1 MQSKTKTVILIFT
14 FSAILPMI
22 TGLLTKGID
31 YNTLLIYPCY
41 FYLTIFCLSRFRNY
55 LDEKI
60 ILLVIV
66 LGYTIPAIDVIYDYF
81 IDTIWSLPLFVFSL
95 WAIFSG
101 YICWKIKNIFNLFP
115 FFIGSILVSFMFF
128 QGWTYWIHKSNFGT
142 FTGKISA
149 SKLQQTI
156 NGIDQN
162 NTQINNQT
170 LANKIVLLDFW
181 HTGCGVCFQKFPQLQ
196 AFYDKYK
203 NDDSI
208 AVYAVN
214 KPIEEDKQKSA
225 FKVIEEEGYNFPVL
239 LPTDEEL
246 AEKFGVRVYPTTFV
260 IDKQSN
266 IIYKGDIEGA
276 IQLIEELR
284 KQ

>member
-1 MQSKTKTVILIFT
+1 MKKQLILICFLSIISHLVISPFRSINLGGFPVSSVLGFT
-14 FSAILPMI
+14 VF
-22 TGLLTKGID
+22 
-31 YNTLLIYPCY
+31 
-41 FYLTIFCLSRFRNY
+41 FYLTFYCLTKFSTISVFVC
-55 LDEKI
+55 LI
-60 ILLVIV
+60 TILLSSSFIELPIRIFDFNGTLISFPDFIIQKIAVCFGFLYWYLIKPANFLATL
-66 LGYTIPAIDVIYDYF
+66 LGF
-81 IDTIWSLPLFVFSL
+81 SLPV
-95 WAIFSG
+95 
-101 YICWKIKNIFNLFP
+101 
-115 FFIGSILVSFMFF
+115 FMFF
-128 QGWTYWIHKSNFGT
+128 QGYDYWLHYLNFNT

-181 HTGCGVCFQKFPQLQ
+181 HTRCGVCFQKFPQLQ

-203 NDDSI
+203 NDNSI

-225 FKVIEEEGYNFPVL
+225 FKVIEEESYNFPVL
-239 LPTDEEL
+239 LPNDEEL

-266 IIYKGDIEGA
+266 IVYKGDIEGA
-276 IQLIEELR
+276 IRMIEELNR
-284 KQ
+284 